1 MPTKDIFGNPI
12 KQNAVKQMSYTQ
24 KLKEAKAK
32 QKYQAYQKE
41 QRRIQIENVKASAQ
55 RSKQGLQKVGNKV
68 KSGYKRATSN
78 RLTSLREKF
87 RGSIYKK
94 E

>member
-1 MPTKDIFGNPI
+1 MPEKDIFGNPI
-12 KQNAVKQMSYTQ
+12 QQRPVKQMSYAQ

-32 QKYQAYQKE
+32 QKYKAYQAE
-41 QRRIQIENVKASAQ
+41 QRKIQIERLKANAR
-55 RSKQGLQKVGNKV
+55 RSKEGLQKISRRVTD
-68 KSGYKRATSN
+68 KRM
-78 RLTSLREKF
+78 SLRDKL